1 MKNPIVKVFGS
12 RNERELK
19 ALMPLLR
26 AVNGLESEMQSLSDE
41 QLREKTELF
50 RKRLGQGESLDD
62 ILPEAFAV
70 VREAARR
77 TVDMRHFDVQ
87 IMGGIILYEGKIAEM
102 KTGEGKTLVATLPLY
117 LIALEGKGAHLV
129 TVNDYLAK
137 RDAAWMGP
145 IYELL
150 GLKVA
155 HLYHDM
161 PHDERKDAYQAD
173 ITYGTNNEFGFD
185 YLRDNMTDT
194 LEGMVQRGHHYAI
207 VDEVDSVLI
216 DEARTPL
223 IISGPT
229 DSDSRLFTEI
239 NPRIANLVSRQKSIV
254 NRYLKEAVTFLE
266 QGNTE
271 EGGKHLLQ
279 AQKGDPKNKRL
290 LELKENPEN
299 IRLIQKTEF
308 LYNQTK
314 SISQIEEELYFVIEE
329 RGHSVTLTEK
339 GREALAPSNP
349 EKLILHDYTDKMSQ
363 LDQLDLPKDE
373 LFVRKESLEKEYLE
387 ASEKL
392 HIINQLLKAYSL
404 YERDVEYV
412 VQDGRVIIV
421 DEFTGRLMP
430 GRRFGEGLH
439 QAIEAKESVTIE
451 RDTQTLATITIQN
464 YFRLYER
471 LAGMT
476 GTAETEA
483 EEFLKIYNLDVI
495 VIPTNEPVIRKDHS
509 DRIFRTSKE
518 KWKAIADE
526 IEESHQR
533 GQPVLVGTISVE
545 KSELL
550 SKVLKKRRIPHEV
563 LNARYHEKEA
573 QIITKAGLKGSVTI
587 ATNMAGR
594 GTDIK
599 LGEGVVGLGGLH
611 ILGTER
617 HEARRIDNQL
627 RGRSGR
633 QGDPGS
639 SRFYLSLEDD
649 LMRLFGSE
657 KISNIMLRLGM
668 EENQNI
674 DSPLVSKAIS
684 NAQKKVENRNF
695 EIRKHLLEYDNVMN
709 DQRGYIYGKRM
720 EILSRDTI
728 SEEIENTVQELIE
741 TKLEE
746 FDMPRGGISG
756 PVAGE
761 IVLWFSEIT
770 RRDVDIDIPNEEG
783 IPLEEFRDRLVTWA
797 VERLKEK
804 REELGDDIAPQIE
817 RFLALQSIDR
827 RWKEHL
833 YEMDG
838 LREGIGYQAYA
849 QKDPLIEYKF
859 QSFNLFKDLINNIN
873 TDIVKNIFR
882 VRIAPTVRRPSI
894 WRINRVQHKEYGQ
907 FTPREGFK
915 ESPQEGAQPA
925 AAATLTATGLAERP
939 DQYGL
944 NLSRE
949 ESGRGG
955 YPIGSGPVGAVRRER
970 QQVVAGQKVG
980 RNDPCPCGSGK
991 KYKYCCGK

>member
-1 MKNPIVKVFGS
+1 MCGDKFCSMKNPIVKVFGS
-12 RNERELK
+12 KNERELK
-19 ALMPLLR
+19 ALMPLVR
-26 AVNGLESEMQSLSDE
+26 TVNGLEEEMKGLSDE
-41 QLREKTELF
+41 QLRAKTDYFREKLAEGAT
-50 RKRLGQGESLDD
+50 LDD
-62 ILPEAFAV
+62 ILPESFAV

-77 TVDMRHFDVQ
+77 TVDMRPFDVQ
-87 IMGGIILYEGKIAEM
+87 IMGGVVLFQGRIAEM

-117 LIALEGKGAHLV
+117 LIALEGKGALLV

-137 RDAAWMGP
+137 RDATWMGP

-150 GLKVA
+150 GLKVSY
-155 HLYHDM
+155 LYHDM
-161 PHDERKDAYQAD
+161 PHDERKAAYEAD

-185 YLRDNMTDT
+185 YLRDNMTDSV
-194 LEGMVQRGHHYAI
+194 EGMVQRGHHYAI

-229 DSDSRLFTEI
+229 DSDSHLFTEM

-254 NRYLKEAVTFLE
+254 NRYLKEVETFLN

-271 EGGKHLLQ
+271 EAGKRLLQ
-279 AQKGDPKNKRL
+279 AEKGDPKNKRL
-290 LELKENPEN
+290 LEFKEAPEN
-299 IRLIQKTEF
+299 IKLIQKTEF
-308 LYNQTK
+308 YYNQTK
-314 SISQIEEELYFVIEE
+314 SISQIEEELYFVVEE
-329 RGHSVTLTEK
+329 RGHSVTLTER
-339 GREALAPSNP
+339 GREALSPSNP

-363 LDQLDLPKDE
+363 LEQLDLPRDE
-373 LFVRKESLEKEYLE
+373 IFARKEALEKEYLE

-392 HIINQLLKAYSL
+392 HVINQLLKAYSL

-412 VQDGRVIIV
+412 IQDGRVIIV

-439 QAIEAKESVTIE
+439 QAIEAKEGVTIE

-483 EEFLKIYNLDVI
+483 EEFLKIYNLDVV
-495 VIPTNEPVIRKDHS
+495 VIPTNESVIRKDHP
-509 DRIFRTSKE
+509 DRIYRTAKE

-526 IEESHQR
+526 IEECHRS
-533 GQPVLVGTISVE
+533 GQPSLVGTISVE

-550 SKVLKKRRIPHEV
+550 SKILKKRRISHEV

-573 QIITKAGLKGSVTI
+573 QIIAKAGQKGSVTI

-599 LGEGVVGLGGLH
+599 LGEGVVDLGGLH
-611 ILGTER
+611 IIGTER

-657 KISNIMLRLGM
+657 KISNIMLRMGM

-684 NAQKKVENRNF
+684 SAQKKVENRNF

-709 DQRGYIYGKRM
+709 DQRSYIYGKRM
-720 EILSRDTI
+720 EILRNENI
-728 SEEIENTVQELIE
+728 GEEIENSLQDLIE
-741 TKLEE
+741 SKLEE
-746 FDMPRGGISG
+746 YDLPRSGI
-756 PVAGE
+756 PAPMAEE
-761 IVLWFSEIT
+761 IFLWFSELT
-770 RRDVDIDIPNEEG
+770 RRDVDVDLPSEEG
-783 IPLEEFRDRLVTWA
+783 ISLEDFQDRLVSWTTDA
-797 VERLKEK
+797 LNEK
-804 REELGDDIAPQIE
+804 REELGADIAPQVE
-817 RFLALQSIDR
+817 RFLALQSIDK

-859 QSFNLFKDLINNIN
+859 QSFNLFRDLIKNIN
-873 TDIVKNIFR
+873 TDIVRNIFR
-882 VRIAPTVRRPSI
+882 VRIAPAVRRPSI

-907 FTPREGFK
+907 FSQRDGFA
-915 ESPQEGAQPA
+915 EAPQESALP
-925 AAATLTATGLAERP
+925 TATATADRP
-939 DQYGL
+939 EGYALEHAPGTGRYPD
-944 NLSRE
+944 SR
-949 ESGRGG
+949 
-955 YPIGSGPVGAVRRER
+955 GPVKRER
-970 QQVVAGQKVG
+970 QQVIVGQKVG

-991 KYKYCCGK
+991 KYKYCCGSS

>member
-1 MKNPIVKVFGS
+1 MKNPIVKIFGS
-12 RNERELK
+12 KNEREIKSLY
-19 ALMPLLR
+19 PLLKKI
-26 AVNGLESEMQSLSDE
+26 NSLESEISELSDNS
-41 QLREKTELF
+41 LRQKTDEF
-50 RKRLGQGESLDD
+50 KKRLESGERLDD
-62 ILPEAFAV
+62 LLPEAFAV
-70 VREAARR
+70 VRETAKR
-77 TVDMRHFDVQ
+77 TINMRHFDVQ
-87 IMGGIILYEGKIAEM
+87 ILGGIVLYEGKIAEM

-117 LIALEGKGAHLV
+117 LIALEGKGCHLV

-137 RDAAWMGP
+137 RDARWMGP
-145 IYELL
+145 VYDFL

-155 HLYHDM
+155 YLYHDM
-161 PHDERKDAYQAD
+161 SFEERKEAYDAD

-185 YLRDNMTDT
+185 YLRDNMADSI
-194 LEGMVQRGHHYAI
+194 EAMVQRGHHYAI

-229 DSDSRLFTEI
+229 DSDSSLFYEL
-239 NPRIANLVSRQKSIV
+239 NPKVKNLAVRQKSIV
-254 NRYLKEAVTFLE
+254 NRYLKDAEELLQKGNREEA
-266 QGNTE
+266 
-271 EGGKHLLQ
+271 GKKLLQ
-279 AQKGDPKNKRL
+279 AEKGDPKNKRL

-308 LYNQTK
+308 YYNQTK
-314 SISQIEEELYFVIEE
+314 SISEIEEELYFVVEE
-329 RGHSVTLTEK
+329 KGHSVTLTEK
-339 GREALAPSNP
+339 GRAGLSPSNP
-349 EKLILHDYTDKMSQ
+349 EKLILHDYTDRLAEIEK
-363 LDQLDLPKDE
+363 LDLSKE
-373 LFVRKESLEKEYLE
+373 EKLARKEEIEKEYLE

-412 VQDGRVIIV
+412 VQDGKVIIV

-439 QAIEAKESVTIE
+439 QAIEAKEGVTVE

-464 YFRLYER
+464 YFRLYNK

-476 GTAETEA
+476 GTAATEA
-483 EEFLKIYNLDVI
+483 EEFSKIYNLEVI
-495 VIPTNEPVIRKDHS
+495 VIPTNEPVIRIDYP
-509 DRIFRTSKE
+509 DRIYRTSKE
-518 KWKAIADE
+518 KWRAIADE
-526 IEESHQR
+526 IEELHSQ

-563 LNARYHEKEA
+563 LNAKYHEKEA
-573 QIITKAGLKGSVTI
+573 QIIAKAGEKKAVTI

-599 LGEGVVGLGGLH
+599 LGEGVIELGGLH

-639 SRFYLSLEDD
+639 SRFYMSLEDD
-649 LMRLFGSE
+649 LMRLFGSD
-657 KISNIMLRLGM
+657 KISNVMLKMGM

-674 DSPLVSKAIS
+674 DSPLVTKAIS
-684 NAQKKVENRNF
+684 GAQKKVENRNF

-709 DQRGYIYGKRM
+709 DQRNYIYSKRA
-720 EILSRDTI
+720 EFLKNLNI
-728 SEEIENTVQELIE
+728 SEKIDEIIE
-741 TKLEE
+741 DVVDAKLEE
-746 FDMPRGGISG
+746 LDLPKSG
-756 PVAGE
+756 
-761 IVLWFSEIT
+761 IT
-770 RRDVDIDIPNEEG
+770 RQDIAAVELWLSDLLKKEIEIDIGENEEVS
-783 IPLEEFRDRLVTWA
+783 LDEVR
-797 VERLKEK
+797 ERILRSAFNAHREK
-804 REELGDDIAPQIE
+804 ITELGEDMAPRVEQ
-817 RFLALQSIDR
+817 FLALQAIDK

-859 QSFNLFKDLINNIN
+859 QAFNLFQELVVNIN
-873 TDIVKNIFR
+873 TDIITNLFR
-882 VRIAPTVRRPSI
+882 VHLAPTVRRPTI
-894 WRINRVQHKEYGQ
+894 WRIKNTQHEEYGQ
-907 FTPREGFK
+907 YGHFGGREAYEPSYAG
-915 ESPQEGAQPA
+915 SDAPSRPQK
-925 AAATLTATGLAERP
+925 
-939 DQYGL
+939 
-944 NLSRE
+944 
-949 ESGRGG
+949 
-955 YPIGSGPVGAVRRER
+955 RER
-970 QQVVAGQKVG
+970 VQVVVGQKIG

-991 KYKYCCGK
+991 KYKYCCGR